1 MTNSFPTYNSQRKT
15 GDRGVTFV
23 KSIIEN
29 QFGWIFRP
37 THLEDDFGLDG
48 YFDIIG
54 VDNSVTGKYLGVQI
68 KTGHSYFSKK
78 TSFGWKFVGEKKASK
93 LLSKFKFPNINYPC

>member
-1 MTNSFPTYNSQRKT
+1 MNNFPIYNPQRRT
-15 GDRGVTFV
+15 GDIGVTFIKTIV
-23 KSIIEN
+23 ES
-29 QFGWIFRP
+29 QFNWIFRP

-68 KTGHSYFSKK
+68 KTGESYFKI
-78 TSFGWKFVGEKKASK
+78 
-93 LLSKFKFPNINYPC
+93 LLSEIISNL